1 MKRLED
7 RIYDAL
13 RGAPAP
19 VPSAELC
26 ARHLGAATSG
36 QATAVRILEAALQRD
51 PRFRRLPEGW
61 ETVADTA
68 GDRLAAVRWTVL
80 TASTRPSGH
89 GPLRLVAVTRFQPDA
104 DSPLEC
110 QIAAVGP
117 AEALRDAAAA
127 LEGLA
132 PPPLLLTELKVLRVL
147 DEVFAGTGLCLRG
160 MNARALGPWLQAAE
174 DTGSVLPEPFRSLAD
189 VGWLVLPGGPRP
201 GLEALLDFAAVATRR
216 DDPFV
221 DELAALP
228 ALLPRLAAELA
239 IQGVERLDELDDA
252 LAALHTPADFGRYAF
267 TPADLAALPEAPG
280 VYLFLDD
287 HDTVIYVGK
296 SVNLRRRVQSYF
308 RWRADD
314 DPKLE
319 RIQRDTRRLRHIAL
333 GSDLEALLEEAELIA
348 RHQPAVNVQL
358 DVQPV
363 PREKGIDDVLLALL
377 PHHDPGKAC
386 LWTLHPGGR
395 IRSLALPRTGAP
407 AESLDA
413 VLAAAAADQPH
424 PALQAYR
431 DASFPLALRW
441 LRKNSQAI
449 TFFKYHDFPDRAAL
463 ARAIGGALAE
473 NAADG
478 PRIYR

>member
-1 MKRLED
+1 M
-7 RIYDAL
+7 
-13 RGAPAP
+13 
-19 VPSAELC
+19 
-26 ARHLGAATSG
+26 AA
-36 QATAVRILEAALQRD
+36 A
-51 PRFRRLPEGW
+51 
-61 ETVADTA
+61 
-68 GDRLAAVRWTVL
+68 RWTVL

-89 GPLRLVAVTRFQPDA
+89 TPCSWPDLFQPDA
-104 DSPLEC
+104 DSPSS
-110 QIAAVGP
+110 ARSPPGP

-189 VGWLVLPGGPRP
+189 VGWLGRPGGPRP

-413 VLAAAAADQPH
+413 VLAAAAAADQPH
-424 PALQAYR
+424 LARGAYR
-431 DASFPLALRW
+431 DALFLLALR
-441 LRKNSQAI
+441 RC
-449 TFFKYHDFPDRAAL
+449 
-463 ARAIGGALAE
+463 ARTARPSPFSSRLSRPRCP
-473 NAADG
+473 G
-478 PRIYR
+478 PRHRRRPRRKRRRRPPHLPLTARLQPLTIPYKIRLPRPAARLA